1 MKKSGSNFI
10 FSTCKRDEMKKQLL
24 ITFCI
29 LIATA
34 VKGQNDDPFPLI
46 DLHVHL
52 KGDLT
57 IEEAIRK
64 SEKDDVQYGIAANCG
79 IGFPIQHDY
88 QIDSFVNAMKP
99 YPQFYLGMQAEGR
112 EWVDIFSEESLK
124 KFDYVFTDALT
135 FNDAKGR
142 RNRIWLKEETWI
154 DDEEQFMDYYVD
166 VIVTIL
172 DSEPIDIYVNPTYL
186 PEQMADRYSYFWN
199 KERMDRVIDA
209 AFRNNVAIEIN
220 NRFKIPSVEF
230 VLKAKKAGVKFTI
243 GTNNIDKNFSRPE
256 YAIGIISECNLT
268 EQDFFIPGKDK

>member
-1 MKKSGSNFI
+1 MKN
-10 FSTCKRDEMKKQLL
+10 QLL

-112 EWVDIFSEESLK
+112 EWVDIFSEESLR

-135 FNDAKGR
+135 FIDAKGR

-172 DSEPIDIYVNPTYL
+172 DSEPIDIYVNTTYL
-186 PEQMADRYSYFWN
+186 PEQMADRYSYFWT

-209 AFRNNVAIEIN
+209 ALRNNVAIEIN